1 MPRLTLFLPRL
12 TLAAMVLTL
21 LHAASAGHL
30 YPPRSAMA
38 MALKAQSQ
46 PAQFF
51 VQKLDHFAAND
62 SRSFEQK
69 YYVDDSHYRPPHGPV
84 FLYIS
89 GEAPLYGAPSGAG
102 SIIGELAALH
112 GAAVFAVEHR
122 YYGDS
127 LPFTLLDLPNLAY
140 LNSGQALLDLVA
152 FRGFAAAQ
160 LAQRHGYDDAAGGG
174 GPWVAFGGSYA
185 GALATWLRLKY
196 PHLIAGALASSA
208 VVRAV
213 ESYTDFDLHLGR
225 TVGHECAS
233 ALRAANLAV
242 DARLAKSPKASATV
256 KASFDAA
263 ALSDGDLRLLLAD
276 AHAMAVQYGYKE
288 MVCGPMVAARRAGH
302 DLVSALANF
311 TTSFFYP
318 TLEQGGSREYDAA
331 YLAVEQIDP
340 AMTGRQWR
348 YQQFSEVGWF
358 QNAPAKDAVRS
369 PKLDASYQ
377 RAACARIFGPGVW
390 PNVSAVNAH
399 YGGAAPKV
407 TNVFFSHGGED
418 PWQHAGVTADPSP
431 TARARVAACDGCSH
445 CVDLREVRADD
456 PPELSRMREEI
467 SAHVASWLHSGR
479 GRRRAAAAAARAA
492 AAGAAAAPRSAA
504 TGRRRRRSECR
515 RPTTRRPPPHPPPR
529 RRRGCCGRRRRRGT
543 CTRGG
548 RGVEPV
554 ARFAAVV

>member
-1 MPRLTLFLPRL
+1 MRRT
-12 TLAAMVLTL
+12 TAG
-21 LHAASAGHL
+21 AS
-30 YPPRSAMA
+30 
-38 MALKAQSQ
+38 
-46 PAQFF
+46 
-51 VQKLDHFAAND
+51 
-62 SRSFEQK
+62 SRSTT
-69 YYVDDSHYRPPHGPV
+69 STTATTGRRTGP
-84 FLYIS
+84 S
-89 GEAPLYGAPSGAG
+89 SSTSAARRRCGATSGAG

-140 LNSGQALLDLVA
+140 LNSGQALLDIVA

-160 LAQRHGYDDAAGGG
+160 LAQRHGDAAAGG

-196 PHLIAGALASSA
+196 PHLITGALASSA

-263 ALSDGDLRLLLAD
+263 ALSDGALRLLPRRRARDGRAVRLQGDGVRAD
-276 AHAMAVQYGYKE
+276 G
-288 MVCGPMVAARRAGH
+288 GGAARGH
-302 DLVSALANF
+302 DLVTALANF

-348 YQQFSEVGWF
+348 V
-358 QNAPAKDAVRS
+358 PAVLRGGVVAERTGEGRRALTEARRCLPEGGVCAHLWARR
-369 PKLDASYQ
+369 LAQRERRQ
-377 RAACARIFGPGVW
+377 RALRRR
-390 PNVSAVNAH
+390 
-399 YGGAAPKV
+399 GAQ
-407 TNVFFSHGGED
+407 SHKPLRPVRPTRPPPLSPSHHEQVD
-418 PWQHAGVTADPSP
+418 QPHVDEADPLRRLLQLAGALAERRVDLLHRHP
-431 TARARVAACDGCSH
+431 ALERLGVARARAAH
-445 CVDLREVRADD
+445 A
-456 PPELSRMREEI
+456 SR
-467 SAHVASWLHSGR
+467 SWSPAQQ
-479 GRRRAAAAAARAA
+479 AA
-492 AAGAAAAPRSAA
+492 
-504 TGRRRRRSECR
+504 
-515 RPTTRRPPPHPPPR
+515 
-529 RRRGCCGRRRRRGT
+529 
-543 CTRGG
+543 
-548 RGVEPV
+548 
-554 ARFAAVV
+554 